1 MGDLIIPK
9 NVAIIMD
16 GNGRWATSKGLTR
29 IEGHK
34 AGEQSVVTAVRKASD
49 LGIEA
54 LTLYAFST
62 ENWKRPPDEI
72 EFLMHFNAEI
82 LGMRVTEFHSKN
94 IKIRFLGRRERLP
107 EMLTRKMEDSTE
119 LTKNNTGMKLN
130 IALNYGARAELV
142 DAFRA
147 IGNNIKSGEIDPADI
162 TEEMV
167 SSHLYAPDIP
177 DYDLLIRT
185 AGEMRIS
192 NFLLWEIA
200 YSELY
205 VTDVCWPDFRGETL
219 EQAIEE
225 FNHRIRRFGNVV
237 MKYRE

>member
-1 MGDLIIPK
+1 MLDSDMKIPE

-16 GNGRWATSKGLTR
+16 GNGRWATSKGMTR

-34 AGEQSVVTAVRKASD
+34 AGEQSVVTTARKASD
-49 LGIEA
+49 LGIKA

-82 LGMRVTEFHSKN
+82 LGMRVTEFHAKN
-94 IKIRFLGRRERLP
+94 MKIRFLGRRNRLP
-107 EMLTRKMEDSTE
+107 EFLTKKMDDSTE

-142 DAFRA
+142 DAMREIA
-147 IGNNIKSGEIDPADI
+147 EEVKNGELEPGDI
-162 TEEMV
+162 EEDTI
-167 SSHLYAPDIP
+167 SNHLYAPDIP
-177 DYDLLIRT
+177 HYDLMIRT

-192 NFLLWEIA
+192 NFLLWELA
-200 YSELY
+200 YAELY
-205 VTDVCWPDFRGETL
+205 ITDTLWPDFRGETL
-219 EQAIEE
+219 EEAIVE
-225 FNHRIRRFGNVV
+225 FNHRVRKFGDVV
-237 MKYRE
+237 

>member
-1 MGDLIIPK
+1 MGELIIPE

-16 GNGRWATSKGLTR
+16 GNGRWATTKGLTR

-34 AGEQSVVTAVRKASD
+34 AGEQSVVNAVRKASE
-49 LGIEA
+49 LGIRA

-62 ENWKRPPDEI
+62 ENWKRPPEEV

-82 LGMRVTEFHSKN
+82 LGMRVTEFHSRN
-94 IKIRFLGRRERLP
+94 VKIRFLGRRDRLP
-107 EMLTRKMEDSTE
+107 GMLTKKMEDSTE
-119 LTKNNTGMKLN
+119 LTKNNTGLKLN

-142 DAFRA
+142 DACKA
-147 IGNNIKSGEIDPADI
+147 IGEKIKSGEIDPAEIDEDMI
-162 TEEMV
+162 
-167 SSHLYAPDIP
+167 SNHLYAPDIP

-200 YSELY
+200 YAELY
-205 VTDVCWPDFRGETL
+205 ITDTLWPDFCSETFDKAV
-219 EQAIEE
+219 EVYS
-225 FNHRIRRFGNVV
+225 RRVRKFGDVV
-237 MKYRE
+237 DQ